1 MKYSVPTKK
10 IFPEDFFAQPNNP
23 REKEIFNNI
32 KLISD
37 KKSSRV
43 IEHPK
48 LLNPTSPK
56 NKKQIFGINSIK
68 EENAEESL
76 AYSDFTENKNK
87 NNNIEEKNNKLRNNK
102 LKEERDHSTSVSSNP
117 QISYSKSNNSTKDMC
132 KKIDKNDDTP
142 LQDENLFQITPHFS
156 NEDQNNKHSIQLKF
170 NINKNKKGKESKKV
184 NKFERPLTPN
194 LNIIRK
200 TDVPVTK
207 KEECNDIKESKRSET
222 GENIKDIVENNLN
235 NRIRKDINKTECN
248 IKKRSFSY
256 TKNKILKNAKNI
268 STNISINENDNK
280 NINQN
285 HQIINY
291 YNNHK
296 LKNNNNIYNI
306 SKSNYSSNNKIPF
319 SFNNRSIITKN
330 KNNTNSKNLMQK
342 KTKRKNTSM
351 PSHRNSTNTSQ
362 QKKKYIRN
370 FSRQKKNEVYTNNEL
385 KPFKSENKIRVV
397 HSKVNNEINNLF
409 KGLSDNIAKD
419 PEVHN
424 KIETLI
430 KDIKDIKKVVLRKT
444 QSNFRPRKQ
453 NLIENKNTE
462 NIF

>member
-1 MKYSVPTKK
+1 M
-10 IFPEDFFAQPNNP
+10 
-23 REKEIFNNI
+23 
-32 KLISD
+32 
-37 KKSSRV
+37 
-43 IEHPK
+43 
-48 LLNPTSPK
+48 NPTSPK

-76 AYSDFTENKNK
+76 VYSDFTENKNK
-87 NNNIEEKNNKLRNNK
+87 NNNIEEKNNKLRINK

-117 QISYSKSNNSTKDMC
+117 QISYSKSNISTKDMC
-132 KKIDKNDDTP
+132 KKVDKNDDTP
-142 LQDENLFQITPHFS
+142 IQDENLFQITPHFW
-156 NEDQNNKHSIQLKF
+156 NGNTNNKHSIQLKY
-170 NINKNKKGKESKKV
+170 NNNKGNEDKNKK
-184 NKFERPLTPN
+184 NKFSRPLTPN

-200 TDVPVTK
+200 TSTPITK
-207 KEECNDIKESKRSET
+207 KEEGNDNNENKENKIINELITKNKEKENKRMET

-235 NRIRKDINKTECN
+235 KRLGKDINKTECN
-248 IKKRSFSY
+248 IKRRSFSY
-256 TKNKILKNAKNI
+256 TKNKILKSSKNI
-268 STNISINENDNK
+268 CTNVSMNGNDINK
-280 NINQN
+280 NLKN

-291 YNNHK
+291 YNNYK
-296 LKNNNNIYNI
+296 MKTNNNKN
-306 SKSNYSSNNKIPF
+306 PF
-319 SFNNRSIITKN
+319 PFNNRSALSKN
-330 KNNTNSKNLMQK
+330 KNNTNSKSNMQK

-351 PSHRNSTNTSQ
+351 PSHRSSTNSSQ

-370 FSRQKKNEVYTNNEL
+370 FSRQKKNDVYANNGL

-397 HSKVNNEINNLF
+397 HSQVNNEINNLF

-430 KDIKDIKKVVLRKT
+430 KDIKDIKKVVLKKT

-453 NLIENKNTE
+453 SLIESKNAD

>member
-1 MKYSVPTKK
+1 
-10 IFPEDFFAQPNNP
+10 
-23 REKEIFNNI
+23 
-32 KLISD
+32 
-37 KKSSRV
+37 
-43 IEHPK
+43 
-48 LLNPTSPK
+48 LNPTSPK

-76 AYSDFTENKNK
+76 VYSDFTENKNK
-87 NNNIEEKNNKLRNNK
+87 NNNIEEKNNKLRINK

-117 QISYSKSNNSTKDMC
+117 QISYSKSNISTKDMC
-132 KKIDKNDDTP
+132 KKVDKNDDTP
-142 LQDENLFQITPHFS
+142 IQDENLFQITPHFW
-156 NEDQNNKHSIQLKF
+156 NGNTNNKHNIQLKY
-170 NINKNKKGKESKKV
+170 NNNKGNEDKNKK
-184 NKFERPLTPN
+184 NKFSRPLTPN

-200 TDVPVTK
+200 TSTPIIK
-207 KEECNDIKESKRSET
+207 KEEGNGNLETKENKIINELITKNKEKENKRLET

-235 NRIRKDINKTECN
+235 KRLGKDINKTECN
-248 IKKRSFSY
+248 IKRRSFSY
-256 TKNKILKNAKNI
+256 TKNKILKSSKNI
-268 STNISINENDNK
+268 CTNVSMNGNDINK
-280 NINQN
+280 NLKN

-291 YNNHK
+291 YNNYK
-296 LKNNNNIYNI
+296 IKTNNNKN
-306 SKSNYSSNNKIPF
+306 PF
-319 SFNNRSIITKN
+319 PFNNRSALSKN
-330 KNNTNSKNLMQK
+330 KNNTNSKSNMQK

-351 PSHRNSTNTSQ
+351 PSHRSSTNSSQ

-370 FSRQKKNEVYTNNEL
+370 FSRQKKNDVYANNGL

-397 HSKVNNEINNLF
+397 HSQVNNEINNLF

-430 KDIKDIKKVVLRKT
+430 KDIKDIKKVVLKKT

-453 NLIENKNTE
+453 SLIESKNVD